1 MIDFSGMKAAVIRL
15 PDKMERAMLGYGKT
29 AAAKLEAEARM
40 NRPWRDRTAQA
51 RQRLKGDC
59 EPTGRGIRLT
69 LSHGVDYGVDLEFGH
84 QKRYAIVYPTL
95 RRMAPEILRGFGK
108 TMGGKF

>member
-29 AAAKLEAEARM
+29 AAAKLEAEAKT

-51 RQRLKGDC
+51 RQRIKGDC
-59 EPTGRGIRLT
+59 ERTDKGIRLT
-69 LSHGVDYGVDLEFGH
+69 LSHGVDYGPDLEFRH
-84 QKRYAIVYPTL
+84 QKRYAIIYPTL
-95 RRMAPEILRGFGK
+95 RRMAPEILRGFGE